1 MSTLAIT
8 IPVTNG
14 DAGALLR
21 RLAQQIEKA
30 AAPIPDRV
38 ASGASIVLT
47 IDNAPSA
54 GLATV
59 QITAGP
65 YTTAVLPV

>member
-1 MSTLAIT
+1 MATLPIT

-21 RLAQQIEKA
+21 RLAHQILVA

-38 ASGASIVLT
+38 ASGASVVLT

-54 GLATV
+54 GLASV

-65 YTTAVLPV
+65 YPSAVLPV